1 MERLHEMKGKIVSI
15 NISEKKGERKTPVQE
30 AVIKEDFGIEGD
42 AHASS
47 EWHRQV
53 SLLAIESVRKMQEM
67 GLDVKPG
74 DFAENITTE
83 GLDLLAL
90 PIGTRLKIGKD
101 VIGEVSQIGKVCHT
115 RCAIYEQAGDCV
127 MPKEGIFIRVLKSGV
142 TKVGDEIDVAFR
154 ENLDIVEQRL

>member
-1 MERLHEMKGKIVSI
+1 MKGKIVSI
-15 NISEKKGERKTPVQE
+15 NISEKKGERKTPVGE
-30 AVIKEDFGIEGD
+30 AEIKENFGIVGD

-90 PIGTRLKIGKD
+90 PIGTRLKIGKG

-127 MPKEGIFIRVLKSGV
+127 MPKEGIFIRILKGD
-142 TKVGDEIDVAFR
+142 TIRVGDEIDVAFR
-154 ENLDIVEQRL
+154 ETVDVVEQRL